1 MYKNVSQKKRSIHP
15 YFTTQS
21 HYLVSSYIKKY
32 SKKNDVVLD
41 CFVGS
46 GVTLLESQ
54 ILNRHSIG
62 VDLSQ
67 LACLISKTST
77 TKIDNLD
84 ELSKIYNEII
94 DNTKYQIGLF
104 SENNKD
110 YENKYFKDLRLP
122 KNADKNSVKELF
134 NDKNFYYLNILINE
148 INKIKNKKYR
158 DLFRTIFSGILHRAS
173 KTFFYDKIKLGGG
186 NSSIFTKYRYWI
198 PKRLDNRDVLD
209 LFKIRFS
216 RIKSVI
222 KNINSLLNEDY
233 KPKIYN
239 KSSTNL
245 SFIKNSSI
253 DYIYIDPPYGS
264 NISYLDLSTMWYA
277 WLFESKN
284 FFKDKKKEVI
294 EGGDLGKKEDE
305 YLRLLNQTIKHLSRV
320 LKEQRY
326 ISLAFSHKNLNFWSK
341 ISTFFSDSNL
351 VCKKIDYYPSFY
363 NTFHKLKSTQSVLN
377 GQLIITFQKK
387 TKKNKKKNNMIYI
400 SDDDIFLKNTI
411 QSFLKK
417 KNLKIEKIVELLVIK
432 IFKSD
437 KSFKNLKMSDVVQI
451 CKKNFKYLKEKNE
464 WTINK

>member
-1 MYKNVSQKKRSIHP
+1 M
-15 YFTTQS
+15 
-21 HYLVSSYIKKY
+21 
-32 SKKNDVVLD
+32 
-41 CFVGS
+41 
-46 GVTLLESQ
+46 
-54 ILNRHSIG
+54 
-62 VDLSQ
+62 DLSQ

-341 ISTFFSDSNL
+341 
-351 VCKKIDYYPSFY
+351 KKACASE
-363 NTFHKLKSTQSVLN
+363 NT
-377 GQLIITFQKK
+377 
-387 TKKNKKKNNMIYI
+387 
-400 SDDDIFLKNTI
+400 
-411 QSFLKK
+411 
-417 KNLKIEKIVELLVIK
+417 
-432 IFKSD
+432 
-437 KSFKNLKMSDVVQI
+437 
-451 CKKNFKYLKEKNE
+451 
-464 WTINK
+464 

>member
-1 MYKNVSQKKRSIHP
+1 MYKNISQKKRSIHP

-32 SKKNDVVLD
+32 SKKKDVVLD

-62 VDLSQ
+62 IDISQ

-77 TKIDNLD
+77 TKIDNLN
-84 ELSKIYNEII
+84 EVEKIYNII
-94 DNTKYQIGLF
+94 IKNITPQIKLF

-110 YENKYFKDLRLP
+110 FENGCFKNLKLP
-122 KNADKNSVKELF
+122 NNADTNSVKDLF
-134 NDKNFYYLNILINE
+134 NDENFYSLNILLSE
-148 INKIKNKKYR
+148 INKIKNKKYK

-198 PKRLDNRDVLD
+198 PKRLDNRNVLD

-216 RIKSVI
+216 RIKSVL
-222 KNINSLLNEDY
+222 KNINSLLDEDY

-245 SFIKNSSI
+245 SFLKSSSI

-277 WLFESKN
+277 WLFDSKN
-284 FFKDKKKEVI
+284 FYEDKKVEVI

-305 YLRLLNQTIKHLSRV
+305 YLKLLNQTIENLSRV
-320 LKEQRY
+320 LKEQKY
-326 ISLAFSHKNLNFWSK
+326 ISLAFSHKNLNLWLK
-341 ISTFFSDSNL
+341 IATFFNESNF

-363 NTFHKLKSTQSVLN
+363 NTFHKLKSSQSVLN
-377 GQLIITFQKK
+377 GQLIITFQKI
-387 TKKNKKKNNMIYI
+387 TKVNKKKTNI
-400 SDDDIFLKNTI
+400 IFYKNDATFLINTI

-417 KNLKIEKIVELLVIK
+417 KNLTIEKIVELLVIK
-432 IFKSD
+432 IFKSK

-451 CKKNFKYLKEKNE
+451 CKKNFKYLKKNNE